1 VVFRPQDR
9 LHIFFQEHPMRK
21 PILAVTIGD
30 PSGAGPE
37 ICVKALKGG
46 RYDARAK
53 LVMYGDERVIRKA
66 QAIVGDATPLQ
77 LVKAPAEFVDGRLN
91 VLDVRALAGDWQYA
105 RVQANCG
112 KAAFEYI
119 HKAVTDAIADVNDGV
134 VTGPINKEALN
145 LAGIHYEGMTEIFAD
160 LTKTKDYA
168 MLLTGGPL
176 KVIHVSTHCS
186 MLDACKRVTRARVYR
201 VIKLAH
207 ESMLSLG
214 YEKPRIAVAGFNCHA
229 GEGGLFGREEID
241 QIIPAIEQARAEG
254 IDLYGPLPPDTVFL
268 RMKNGQYDIVV
279 AQYHD
284 QGHIPLKIV
293 DFMGGVNVTVGIP
306 VIRTSV
312 DHGTVFGKAGKG
324 TADETSMHQAVEL
337 GIKFALS
344 RIAKKNS

>member
-1 VVFRPQDR
+1 
-9 LHIFFQEHPMRK
+9 MRK
-21 PILAVTIGD
+21 PVLAVTIGD

-37 ICVKALKGG
+37 ICVKAIKAG
-46 RYDARAK
+46 RYDSQAK
-53 LVMYGDERVIRKA
+53 LVLYGDERVIRKA
-66 QAIVGDATPLQ
+66 QTIVGDATPIQ
-77 LVKAPAEFVDGRLN
+77 LVGSPKDFVEGKLN
-91 VLDVRALAGDWQYA
+91 VLDVEALVGEWSYA
-105 RVQANCG
+105 KVQANCG

-119 HKAVTDAIADVNDGV
+119 HKAVTDAIAEVNDGV
-134 VTGPINKEALN
+134 VTGPINKEAMN
-145 LAGIHYEGMTEIFAD
+145 LAGIHYEGMTEIFAT
-160 LTKTKDYA
+160 LTETKDYA

-186 MLDACKRVTRARVYR
+186 MLDACKRVTKERVYK

-207 ESMLSLG
+207 EAMQNLG
-214 YEKPRIAVAGFNCHA
+214 YQKPRIAVAGFNCHA
-229 GEGGLFGREEID
+229 GEGGLFGREEIE
-241 QIIPAIEQARAEG
+241 QIIPAMDQARAEG
-254 IDLYGPLPPDTVFL
+254 VELYGPLPPDTVFL

-306 VIRTSV
+306 IIRTSV

-324 TADETSMHQAVEL
+324 TADEASMHQAIEL

-344 RIAKKNS
+344 RIAKTQ